1 MTTLSMA
8 RSAHT
13 LEELLREADQLL
25 RDARKKRKEADR
37 IVEGSPAAGGDISPA
52 MDELLKQ
59 ATGDLL
65 KAKDLIEPEL
75 RLREAAP
82 ATETVL
88 KLASRDRSELAT
100 RLADIYG
107 PLGGIARRRG
117 EYQEALDFYEKG
129 KELELNPA
137 YGVKSTYNR
146 VQWIVMKIFLDPST
160 LDKTNSEVEK
170 AAQDTLRLLQ
180 ESIVRDAWTSADVI
194 LLSAILRDRRQLRR
208 AWNDLV
214 ETKPTEDVYKSGLLV
229 LRDLAQRL
237 PNNDTLQRAVSLYES
252 GLSGNSSGS

>member
-1 MTTLSMA
+1 LSMA
-8 RSAHT
+8 RSEHT

-37 IVEGSPAAGGDISPA
+37 VVGSPVAGGDIPPA
-52 MDELLKQ
+52 TDELLKQ

-100 RLADIYG
+100 RLADSYG
-107 PLGGIARRRG
+107 PLGGIARRRR
-117 EYQEALDFYEKG
+117 EYQEALDLYEKG

-160 LDKTNSEVEK
+160 LDKTNSEVAK

-194 LLSAILRDRRQLRR
+194 LLSAILRDRRQLKR
-208 AWNDLV
+208 AWDDLV

-237 PNNDTLQRAVSLYES
+237 PNNQTLQQAVSLYES
-252 GLSGNSSGS
+252 KVSDNPGAYR